1 MIRIDI
7 TKTKISDRQA
17 AGFILDI
24 LELFRK
30 EESIVS
36 DIRFKSKAAQVK
48 EIINLKKEREMFSNA
63 LDELVEISNRLKNS
77 ASMASDAQIT
87 KLQDEAEALI
97 SLSVIAKEDG
107 SEKCSEK

>member
-1 MIRIDI
+1 
-7 TKTKISDRQA
+7 
-17 AGFILDI
+17 
-24 LELFRK
+24 
-30 EESIVS
+30 
-36 DIRFKSKAAQVK
+36 
-48 EIINLKKEREMFSNA
+48 MFSNA